1 MRSNVIFALRQLAK
15 SPGFATVALL
25 TLALG
30 IGASTAM
37 FSIVNAVL
45 LRPLP
50 FDRPDRLAWI
60 ENEGTSG
67 LSART
72 TRSDTFKAWRD
83 ENRSFE
89 ALAAYFA
96 FFDFGRRQTL
106 TGSGQA
112 ERLRAVGVS
121 DNFLEVLGVRPL
133 LGRNFTADEC
143 RFAASPVAL
152 LSHSFWRRRF
162 SADPNI
168 VGQALQLNGDP
179 VTIVGVLPASFDFD
193 SIFSPGNEIDL
204 LTPFPISPETARWGN
219 TVFGIGRLKSGVTVE
234 QAQADLQSIS
244 QRFKKTINY
253 GGTLGARVTPL
264 NDALRGGFR
273 TAFFV
278 LAGAVGCVLAIACVN
293 LSNLLLARI
302 NARRQEFAIRV
313 AIGASR
319 RHLIEQALA
328 ESLLLAF
335 AGSIIGVPVAMW
347 ATNALARLQTFG
359 VPLLQNAS
367 VDPLALAVTIGL
379 TVLAGVACGVV
390 PAIHLSTG
398 HGAAQAT
405 HQRSAGRSSVA
416 ARNALVV
423 VEVAL
428 ACVLLVGAGLLLR
441 SFSALMK
448 VDLGFQPQ
456 HAMAFR
462 VDPPRSF
469 PTAAARDR
477 LSRRCRP
484 QRGGDSRRRR
494 RRHERRAAVGPQS
507 NLGRSRGGG
516 RLSPRG
522 VPVGVSADR
531 GSALSAGDADSAA
544 LGPLLRRSRRRRQR
558 QRRRHQREPRAR
570 AVARSRRGRPDARA
584 G

>member
-1 MRSNVIFALRQLAK
+1 MRSNVTFALRQLAK
-15 SPGFATVALL
+15 SPGFAAVALL

-50 FDRPDRLAWI
+50 FERPNRLAWI
-60 ENEGTSG
+60 ENEGTGG

-72 TRSDTFKAWRD
+72 TRSDTFRAWRD

-96 FFDFGRRQTL
+96 FFDFGNRQTL
-106 TGSGQA
+106 TGSGQP

-121 DNFLEVLGVRPL
+121 DNFLDVLGVRPL

-143 RFAASPVAL
+143 RFAAAPVAL
-152 LSHSFWRRRF
+152 LSHSFWRRHF
-162 SADPNI
+162 SGDPNI
-168 VGQALQLNGDP
+168 VGQALSLNGDP

-193 SIFSPGNEIDL
+193 AIFSPGNEIDL

-219 TVFGIGRLKSGVTVE
+219 TVFGIGRLKPGVTTA
-234 QAQADLQSIS
+234 QAQDDLQAIS
-244 QRFKKTINY
+244 QRFKRTINY
-253 GGTLGARVTPL
+253 GGTLGARVTSL
-264 NDALRGGFR
+264 NDALRDGFR
-273 TAFFV
+273 PAFYV

-319 RHLIEQALA
+319 RHLIQQALA
-328 ESLLLAF
+328 ESLILAF
-335 AGSIIGVPVAMW
+335 GGSIIGVPVAMV
-347 ATNALARLQTFG
+347 ATSALARLQTFG

-367 VDPLALAVTIGL
+367 VDPMALAMTIGL
-379 TVLAGVACGVV
+379 TVLAGLACGVV
-390 PAIHLSTG
+390 PAIHLSNTQSSP
-398 HGAAQAT
+398 QAT

-441 SFSALMK
+441 SFTALMK
-448 VDLGFQPQ
+448 VDLGFKPE

-462 VDPPRSF
+462 VDPPRAFQSSAEA
-469 PTAAARDR
+469 TI
-477 LSRRCRP
+477 LSRR
-484 QRGGDSRRRR
+484 RGTKRRR
-494 RRHERRAAVGPQS
+494 
-507 NLGRSRGGG
+507 
-516 RLSPRG
+516 
-522 VPVGVSADR
+522 
-531 GSALSAGDADSAA
+531 DSW
-544 LGPLLRRSRRRRQR
+544 S
-558 QRRRHQREPRAR
+558 
-570 AVARSRRGRPDARA
+570 
-584 G
+584 